1 MKLINAVITVAIIG
15 CLMNLSATA
24 QTPAKQNLKT
34 ANKTSGAKT
43 GSPSAAKPAKSEKPT
58 EPTAAQLKALVEQTL
73 KKNPYY
79 APGYLISRRDVEKL
93 FSHLLEDG
101 ITSTEDQ
108 EDLAECVMSD
118 SSFLVGRLKTPT
130 GRAFMKKIASD
141 PTNYDRL
148 ERLSWTPDGRQVIDN
163 ILKAKDGPTQ
173 IQQLK
178 TSAQVAKLSKRLA
191 ADAST
196 ADFALQTTRCHTAE
210 ELIVKLQEVIAAKN
224 SAAEKSAE

>member
-1 MKLINAVITVAIIG
+1 MKLINAVITVAIMG
-15 CLMNLSATA
+15 CLLVRPAAA
-24 QTPAKQNLKT
+24 QTPARQNLKT
-34 ANKTSGAKT
+34 VNKSGSNS
-43 GSPSAAKPAKSEKPT
+43 GSSSAIKPT
-58 EPTAAQLKALVEQTL
+58 EPTAAQLKAMVEQTL

-79 APGYLISRRDVEKL
+79 APGYLLSRRDVEEL
-93 FSHLLEDG
+93 FSQLLADG
-101 ITSTEDQ
+101 VTSTEDQ

-118 SSFLVGRLKTPT
+118 SSFLVGRLKTPA

-141 PTNYDRL
+141 PTAYDRL

-163 ILKAKDGPTQ
+163 ILKSKDGATQ

-196 ADFALQTTRCHTAE
+196 ADFALQTSRCHTAE
-210 ELIVKLQEVIAAKN
+210 ELIAKLTEVVAAKKA
-224 SAAEKSAE
+224 SAEKAAE